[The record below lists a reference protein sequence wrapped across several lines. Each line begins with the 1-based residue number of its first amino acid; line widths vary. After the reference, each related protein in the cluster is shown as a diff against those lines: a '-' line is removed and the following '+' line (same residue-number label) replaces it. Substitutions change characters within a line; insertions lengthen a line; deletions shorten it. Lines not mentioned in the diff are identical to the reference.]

1 MLDGQKGMAQKC
13 AKVIYN
19 VLIMT
24 RIKDKQ
30 GLVETMARMCESAEN
45 SPEHT
50 EEMRKVYRV
59 VYNFFKQVWKEDL
72 DAIIEIVFG
81 KQKK

>member
-1 MLDGQKGMAQKC
+1 MLDAKSGMAQKC

-30 GLVETMARMCESAEN
+30 GLVETMTQMCESAEK
-45 SPEHT
+45 SSEYT
-50 EEMRKVYRV
+50 EENIKVYRV
-59 VYNFFKQVWKEDL
+59 VLNFFKHVWKEDL
-72 DAIIEIVFG
+72 DAIVEIVFG
-81 KQKK
+81 KRKK

>member
-1 MLDGQKGMAQKC
+1 MLDGKSGMAQKC

-30 GLVETMARMCESAEN
+30 GLVDTMTQMCESAEKSN
-45 SPEHT
+45 YSQENI
-50 EEMRKVYRV
+50 KVYRGV
-59 VYNFFKQVWKEDL
+59 LNFFKHVWKEDL
-72 DAIIEIVFG
+72 DSIIEIVFG
-81 KQKK
+81 RKK

>member
-1 MLDGQKGMAQKC
+1 MLDGRSDMAQKC

-30 GLVETMARMCESAEN
+30 GLIDVMTQMCESAEK
-45 SPEHT
+45 SDEYS
-50 EEMRKVYRV
+50 EESRKVYRV
-59 VYNFFKQVWKEDL
+59 VLNFFKHVWKEDL
-72 DAIIEIVFG
+72 DAIIQIVFG
-81 KQKK
+81 RKK